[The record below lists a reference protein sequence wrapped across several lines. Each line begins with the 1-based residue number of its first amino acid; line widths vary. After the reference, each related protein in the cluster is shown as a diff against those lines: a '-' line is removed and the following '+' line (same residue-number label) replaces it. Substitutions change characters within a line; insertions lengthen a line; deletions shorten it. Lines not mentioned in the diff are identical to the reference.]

1 VPEGELGYESRA
13 VDRLAIFSDA
23 VVAIAITVLAID
35 LPVPDGNTV
44 AAFWASVQHNDG
56 HYAAF
61 LITFVV
67 IATTWGTHHSIFR
80 YLKRADRGLRVI
92 NTVWLL
98 AIILNPF
105 ATKLLTSSG
114 PETLDTHS
122 LQFGFYALIQV
133 LESAAVL
140 AMLRH
145 IISDELAPDAPRPAV
160 TDMAWRSGS
169 VILGFGLSI
178 PVFFATT
185 YAWML
190 WIAGLLFGQLHQ
202 LRRSGRAI
210 PEDKPSLPAGR

>member
-1 VPEGELGYESRA
+1 VTADYESRA

-23 VVAIAITVLAID
+23 VVAIAITLLAID
-35 LPVPDGNTV
+35 LPVPEGNTV
-44 AAFWASVQHNDG
+44 SAFWASVQRNDG

-67 IATTWGTHHSIFR
+67 IATTWGTHHHIFR
-80 YLKRADRGLRVI
+80 YLKRADRRLRVI

-98 AIILNPF
+98 AIIVNPF

-122 LQFGFYALIQV
+122 LQFGFYALVQA

-140 AMLRH
+140 AMLQR
-145 IISDELAPDAPRPAV
+145 IISHQLAPDAPRPDV
-160 TDMAWRSGS
+160 TDMVWRSSS
-169 VILGFGLSI
+169 VMVAFALSI

-185 YAWML
+185 YAWVL

-210 PEDKPSLPAGR
+210 PGDQPARPAELYP

>member
-1 VPEGELGYESRA
+1 VTADYESRA

-44 AAFWASVQHNDG
+44 SAFWSSVQHNDG

-67 IATTWGTHHSIFR
+67 IATTWGTHHQIFR

-98 AIILNPF
+98 TIILNPF

-122 LQFGFYALIQV
+122 LQFGFYALIQT

-140 AMLRH
+140 VMLQR
-145 IISDELAPDAPRPAV
+145 IISRQLAPDAPRPDV
-160 TDMAWRSGS
+160 TDMVWRSSS
-169 VILGFGLSI
+169 VMVAFGLSI

-185 YAWML
+185 YAWVL

-210 PEDKPSLPAGR
+210 RADKPARPAEIYP

>member
-1 VPEGELGYESRA
+1 VSEGKPEYESRA
-13 VDRLAIFSDA
+13 VERLAIFSDA

-35 LPVPDGNTV
+35 LPVPEGGTV
-44 AAFWASVQHNDG
+44 AKFWASVQHNDG

-61 LITFVV
+61 LISFVV

-98 AIILNPF
+98 AIIVIPF

-133 LESAAVL
+133 LESGAVL

-145 IISDELAPDAPRPAV
+145 IISHRLAPDAPQPAM
-160 TDMAWRSGS
+160 TDTAWRSGS

-185 YAWML
+185 YGWLL
-190 WIAGLLFGQLHQ
+190 WIAGLLIGQLHQ
-202 LRRSGRAI
+202 LRHRGIGLRRRST
-210 PEDKPSLPAGR
+210 L

>member
-1 VPEGELGYESRA
+1 VTADYESRA
-13 VDRLAIFSDA
+13 VNRLAIFSDA

-35 LPVPDGNTV
+35 LPVPDGSTV
-44 AAFWASVQHNDG
+44 SAFWASVQRNDG

-122 LQFGFYALIQV
+122 LQFGFYALIQA

-140 AMLRH
+140 AMLRW
-145 IISDELAPDAPRPAV
+145 IISHQLAPDAPRPDV
-160 TDMAWRSGS
+160 TDMVWRSSS
-169 VILGFGLSI
+169 VMLAFGLSI

-185 YAWML
+185 YAWVL

-202 LRRSGRAI
+202 LRHHGRAT
-210 PEDKPSLPAGR
+210 PGDQPARPAEIYP